1 MTKAALLKL
10 LTSILIVFII
20 CLPEFFNTFE
30 GNTHKVLLYC
40 TDICSP
46 HHDSQQ
52 ITLLNMSL
60 PWFLQEESA
69 FLKLF
74 TNDSIYS
81 SDAGKK
87 FCEDAENRTEST
99 SGWFVCG
106 SDSDVDE
113 VYQKISSSGSEVKT
127 SLEVTGTVQ
136 NVLISQY
143 LNVGLHH
150 SSGNG
155 QKTFF
160 FVMETHATNMSEPST
175 ANYSYNISL
184 ISTYSERAHLDVKA
198 SDMNLTIQWTTDP
211 EDGSCSGSQLRVIW
225 LTLILIVILMII
237 TAVLFMLLL
246 KNQRCN
252 VCKRGRNNTSQTN
265 FAVYKSF
272 QYPLYANVMP
282 GRGSDCTTQQKTIY
296 TNLKHPVINEPCFE
310 QRRLPT
316 IPEMTCQASK

>member
-1 MTKAALLKL
+1 MTKAALMKL
-10 LTSILIVFII
+10 LTSILVVFII
-20 CLPEFFNTFE
+20 CLPEFFDTFE
-30 GNTHKVLLYC
+30 GSTHKVLLYC

-46 HHDSQQ
+46 HHDSKQ

-60 PWFLQEESA
+60 PWFLQEEIA
-69 FLKLF
+69 VLKLF

-87 FCEDAENRTEST
+87 FCEHAKNRTEST

-113 VYQKISSSGSEVKT
+113 VYQISSSESEVKA

-143 LNVGLHH
+143 LNVGLRH

-160 FVMETHATNMSEPST
+160 FVMEKHATNMSEPST

-184 ISTYSERAHLDVKA
+184 INTYSERAHLDVKA
-198 SDMNLTIQWTTDP
+198 SDMNLTIQWTTNP
-211 EDGSCSGSQLRVIW
+211 EDGSFSGSQLRVIW
-225 LTLILIVILMII
+225 LTLILIVILLII

-252 VCKRGRNNTSQTN
+252 VCKRGRNTSETNT
-265 FAVYKSF
+265 AVYKSF

-282 GRGSDCTTQQKTIY
+282 GQGFACTAQQKIIY
-296 TNLKHPVINEPCFE
+296 TQLKHPVINEPCFG
-310 QRRLPT
+310 QCRLPT
-316 IPEMTCQASK
+316 IPETTCQASK